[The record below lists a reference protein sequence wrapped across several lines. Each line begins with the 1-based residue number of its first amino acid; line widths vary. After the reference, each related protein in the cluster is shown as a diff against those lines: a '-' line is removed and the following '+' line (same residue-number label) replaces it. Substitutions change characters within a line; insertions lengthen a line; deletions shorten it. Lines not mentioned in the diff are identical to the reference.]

1 MYAKVENNQ
10 IVRANSNL
18 GAFGLSPETTVAQ
31 REAQGVYEII
41 YDNSNL
47 KDTRYYLNG
56 AESIVFANNAVTASY
71 GTATGKNVDDTLWT
85 QQDSDDGDLPSDK
98 EVGDVKVPGLKTIFK
113 NEVKAQA
120 KSLLS
125 PTDWYVIKASED
137 STYTIPSNISTYR
150 AAIRTKSND
159 METAINGA
167 ADAAAMETLYTYT
180 NTGTEE
186 SPVYTR
192 PLGEWPELS

>member
-1 MYAKVENNQ
+1 MYAKVKNNQ
-10 IVRANSNL
+10 IVKANSSL
-18 GAFGLSPETTVAQ
+18 GVFGLSPETTVAE

-41 YDNSNL
+41 YDNTNL
-47 KDTRYYLNG
+47 KDSRYYWNG

-71 GTATGKNVDDTLWT
+71 APATGKDVEDKDAV
-85 QQDSDDGDLPSDK
+85 DSDGNNVLDDDGNQ
-98 EVGDVKVPGLKTIFK
+98 VIIPGLKTIFK

-125 PTDWYVIKASED
+125 SSDWYIIRKAED
-137 STYTIPSNISTYR
+137 AESTIPSNIATYR
-150 AAIRTKSND
+150 AAIRTKSNE
-159 METAINGA
+159 METAIDGA
-167 ADAAAMETLYTYT
+167 ADAAAMQTLYTYT

-186 SPVYTR
+186 DPVYTR

>member
-10 IVRANSNL
+10 IVKANSNL
-18 GAFGLSPETTVAQ
+18 GVFGLSPETTVAQ

-41 YDNSNL
+41 YDNTNL
-47 KDTRYYLNG
+47 KDSRYYWNG
-56 AESIVFANNAVTASY
+56 AESMVFANNAVTASY
-71 GTATGKNVDDTLWT
+71 APATGKDVEDKDAV
-85 QQDSDDGDLPSDK
+85 DSDGNNVLDDDGNQ
-98 EVGDVKVPGLKTIFK
+98 VIIPGLKTIFK
-113 NEVKAQA
+113 NEVKAKA

-125 PTDWYVIKASED
+125 SSDWYIIRKAED
-137 STYTIPSNISTYR
+137 AESTIPSNIATYR
-150 AAIRTKSND
+150 AAIRTKSNE
-159 METAINGA
+159 METAIDGA
-167 ADAAAMETLYTYT
+167 ADAAAMQTLYTYT

>member
-10 IVRANSNL
+10 IVKANSNL
-18 GAFGLSPETTVAQ
+18 GVFGLSPETTVAQ

-41 YDNSNL
+41 YDNTNL
-47 KDTRYYLNG
+47 KDTRYYWNG

-71 GTATGKNVDDTLWT
+71 APATGKDVEDKDAV
-85 QQDSDDGDLPSDK
+85 DSDGNNVLDDDGNQ
-98 EVGDVKVPGLKTIFK
+98 VIIPGLKTIFK

-125 PTDWYVIKASED
+125 SSDWYIIRKAED
-137 STYTIPSNISTYR
+137 AESTIPSNIATYR
-150 AAIRTKSND
+150 AAIRTKSNE
-159 METAINGA
+159 METAIDGA
-167 ADAAAMETLYTYT
+167 ADAAAMQTLYTYT

-186 SPVYTR
+186 NPVYTR

>member
-10 IVRANSNL
+10 VVQANSNL
-18 GAFGLSPETTVAQ
+18 GVFGLAPESTVAERQ
-31 REAQGVYEII
+31 AQGVYEII
-41 YDNSNL
+41 YDNTNL
-47 KDTRYYLNG
+47 KDSRYYWNG

-71 GTATGKNVDDTLWT
+71 APATGKDVEDKDAV
-85 QQDSDDGDLPSDK
+85 DSDGNNVLDDDGNQ
-98 EVGDVKVPGLKTIFK
+98 VIIPGLKTIFK

-120 KSLLS
+120 KGLLS
-125 PTDWYVIKASED
+125 SSDWYIIRKAED
-137 STYTIPSNISTYR
+137 AESTIPSNIATYR
-150 AAIRTKSND
+150 AAIRTKSNE
-159 METAINGA
+159 METAIDGA
-167 ADAAAMETLYTYT
+167 ADAAAMQTLYTYT

>member
-18 GAFGLSPETTVAQ
+18 GVFGLAPESTVAQ

-41 YDNSNL
+41 YDNTNL
-47 KDTRYYLNG
+47 KDSRYYWNG
-56 AESIVFANNAVTASY
+56 AESMVFANNAVTASY
-71 GTATGKNVDDTLWT
+71 APATGKDVDDRDAI
-85 QQDSDDGDLPSDK
+85 DSDGNNVLDQDGNQVII
-98 EVGDVKVPGLKTIFK
+98 EGLKTIFK
-113 NEVKAQA
+113 KEIKAQA
-120 KSLLS
+120 KDLLS
-125 PTDWYVIKASED
+125 SSDWYVIRKAED
-137 STYTIPSNISTYR
+137 PESTIPSDIATYR
-150 AAIRTKSND
+150 AAVRARSNE
-159 METAINGA
+159 METAIDGA

-192 PLGEWPELS
+192 PLGEWPEL

>member
-10 IVRANSNL
+10 IVKANSNL
-18 GAFGLSPETTVAQ
+18 GVFGLSPETTVAQ

-41 YDNSNL
+41 YDNTNL
-47 KDTRYYLNG
+47 KDSRYYWNG
-56 AESIVFANNAVTASY
+56 AESMVFANNAVTASY
-71 GTATGKNVDDTLWT
+71 APATGKDVEDKDAV
-85 QQDSDDGDLPSDK
+85 DSDGNNVLDDDGNQ
-98 EVGDVKVPGLKTIFK
+98 VIIPGLKTIFK

-125 PTDWYVIKASED
+125 PSDWYIIRKAED
-137 STYTIPSNISTYR
+137 AESTIPSNIATYR
-150 AAIRTKSND
+150 AAIRTKSNE
-159 METAINGA
+159 METAIDGA
-167 ADAAAMETLYTYT
+167 ADAAAMQTLYTYT

-186 SPVYTR
+186 NPVYTR

>member
-18 GAFGLSPETTVAQ
+18 GSFGLSPETTVAQ

-41 YDNSNL
+41 YDNTNL
-47 KDTRYYLNG
+47 KNPRYYWNG
-56 AESIVFANNAVTASY
+56 AESMVFANNAVTASY
-71 GTATGKNVDDTLWT
+71 APATGKDVDDKDAVDENGDNVL
-85 QQDSDDGDLPSDK
+85 DEDGNQVII
-98 EVGDVKVPGLKTIFK
+98 EGLKTIFK
-113 NEVKAQA
+113 REVKAQA
-120 KSLLS
+120 KGLLS
-125 PTDWYVIKASED
+125 SSDWYVIRKAED
-137 STYTIPSNISTYR
+137 AESTIPSDIATYR
-150 AAIRTKSND
+150 AAVRTRSNE
-159 METAINGA
+159 METAIDGA

-192 PLGEWPELS
+192 PLGEWPKL

>member
-10 IVRANSNL
+10 IVKANSNL
-18 GAFGLSPETTVAQ
+18 GVFGLAPESTVAE

-41 YDNSNL
+41 YDNTNL
-47 KDTRYYLNG
+47 KDSRYYWNG

-71 GTATGKNVDDTLWT
+71 APATGKDVADKDAV
-85 QQDSDDGDLPSDK
+85 DSDGNNVLDDDGNQVIIS
-98 EVGDVKVPGLKTIFK
+98 GLKTIFK
-113 NEVKAQA
+113 KEVKAQA
-120 KSLLS
+120 KGLLS
-125 PTDWYVIKASED
+125 SSDWYIIRKAED
-137 STYTIPSNISTYR
+137 AGSTIPSNIATYR
-150 AAIRTKSND
+150 AAIRTKSNE
-159 METAINGA
+159 METAIDGA

-192 PLGEWPELS
+192 PLGEWPKLS

>member
-10 IVRANSNL
+10 IVRANSSL
-18 GAFGLSPETTVAQ
+18 GAFGIPISSTVAE

-41 YDNSNL
+41 YDNTNL
-47 KDTRYYLNG
+47 KDSRYYWNG
-56 AESIVFANNAVTASY
+56 AESMVFANNAVTASY
-71 GTATGKNVDDTLWT
+71 APATAKDLDDKNAVDV
-85 QQDSDDGDLPSDK
+85 DGNNVLDEDGNQ
-98 EVGDVKVPGLKTIFK
+98 VIIHGLKTLFK

-120 KSLLS
+120 KNLLS
-125 PTDWYVIKASED
+125 PSDWYIIRKAED
-137 STYTIPSNISTYR
+137 AGSTIPSNIATYR
-150 AAIRTKSND
+150 AAIRTRSNE
-159 METAINGA
+159 METAIDGA

-192 PLGEWPELS
+192 PLGEWPNL

>member
-1 MYAKVENNQ
+1 MYAKVENNE
-10 IVRANSNL
+10 IVKANSNL
-18 GAFGLSPETTVAQ
+18 GVFGLAPESTVAE

-41 YDNSNL
+41 YDNTNL
-47 KDTRYYLNG
+47 KNSRYYWNG

-71 GTATGKNVDDTLWT
+71 APATGKDVADKDAV
-85 QQDSDDGDLPSDK
+85 DSDGNNVLDDDGNQ
-98 EVGDVKVPGLKTIFK
+98 VIIPGLKTIFK

-120 KSLLS
+120 KVLLS
-125 PTDWYVIKASED
+125 SSDWYIIRKAED
-137 STYTIPSNISTYR
+137 AGSTIPSNIATYR
-150 AAIRTKSND
+150 AAIRTKSNEMD
-159 METAINGA
+159 TAIDGA

-192 PLGEWPELS
+192 PLGEWPKLS

>member
-10 IVRANSNL
+10 IVKANSNL
-18 GAFGLSPETTVAQ
+18 GSFGLSPETTVAQ

-41 YDNSNL
+41 YDNTNL
-47 KDTRYYLNG
+47 KNPRYYLNG
-56 AESIVFANNAVTASY
+56 AESMVFANNAVTASY
-71 GTATGKNVDDTLWT
+71 APAIDKDIDDKNAIDENGDNVL
-85 QQDSDDGDLPSDK
+85 DSDGNQVIN
-98 EVGDVKVPGLKTIFK
+98 EGLKTIFK
-113 NEVKAQA
+113 REVKAYA

-125 PTDWYVIKASED
+125 SSDWYVIRKAED
-137 STYTIPSNISTYR
+137 AESTIPSDIATYR
-150 AAIRTKSND
+150 AAVRTRSNE
-159 METAINGA
+159 METAIDGA

-192 PLGEWPELS
+192 PLGEWPKL

>member
-10 IVRANSNL
+10 IVKANSNL
-18 GAFGLSPETTVAQ
+18 GSFGLSPETTVAQ

-41 YDNSNL
+41 YDNTNL
-47 KDTRYYLNG
+47 KNPRYYLNG
-56 AESIVFANNAVTASY
+56 AESMVFANNAVTASY
-71 GTATGKNVDDTLWT
+71 APAIDKDIDDKNAIDENGDNVL
-85 QQDSDDGDLPSDK
+85 DSDGNQVIN
-98 EVGDVKVPGLKTIFK
+98 EGLKTIFK
-113 NEVKAQA
+113 REVKAYA

-125 PTDWYVIKASED
+125 SSDWYVIRKAED
-137 STYTIPSNISTYR
+137 AESTIPSDIATYR
-150 AAIRTKSND
+150 AAVRARSNE
-159 METAINGA
+159 METAIDGA

-192 PLGEWPELS
+192 PLGEWPKL